1 MVVVVVELFDDD
13 SMLVVVVRAIVDE
26 ELDDLVVV
34 LAMVVVEVVA
44 ASWYK
49 SITPLPPQ
57 NVVVSVQSVLHPV
70 ARIGVGDNT
79 LPPQHQVPYSRPQYF
94 RPA

>member
-1 MVVVVVELFDDD
+1 M
-13 SMLVVVVRAIVDE
+13 RAIVDE

-49 SITPLPPQ
+49 SITPLPPPVLRFLVSRLTYIHFRVRCENSQ

-79 LPPQHQVPYSRPQYF
+79 LPPQHQVP
-94 RPA
+94 